1 MPFLSKKVPKLFSN
15 KNRSS
20 RRWSTNEA
28 NVHTTRRKTMGGQ
41 IQLFRQL
48 SLVLENKKS
57 MAQNAKEATAAAA
70 AAISQ
75 EEDDDEER
83 EHDSRRGGLFGMP
96 SRKKFGSSRKLIPK
110 ECEQEPPTIIT
121 TTTTRTSKQLF
132 STKELSEEDDSTF
145 ESSPTP
151 TPNNDRRETLEMDA
165 TSLPDVPK
173 LNFPSHNEEHQ
184 LHPTSMHNKS
194 DLNPSRKQGRR
205 QRQRQ
210 RHSVSDMRS
219 SALKPSSSSRNR
231 IKYTPKPQFLN
242 QYDDEG
248 EYEEYINRIKGLD
261 DIPPPV
267 DHVSFSSTNSKPSPV
282 FSKTRRCISAPPLL
296 DSEWDDETIESHCR
310 DETDEMKPWIDR
322 ASKLA
327 LLQNKANQHDRH
339 SGQDNT
345 MDYDYDYLDRRRL
358 TPMKWETPDASA
370 SAVVALPRFRPGMD
384 CSHPTR
390 ARMASE
396 QHRRH
401 RHQKHKRHNQTGAQS
416 KQPGEELKQQ
426 QERKTIEDFEQQEQD
441 KMPLPPVSPHR
452 RLVKLTTVRQSAGY

>member
-28 NVHTTRRKTMGGQ
+28 NVHTTRRKTMGRQ

-57 MAQNAKEATAAAA
+57 MAQNAEQATAAAA
-70 AAISQ
+70 AAISL
-75 EEDDDEER
+75 EEDEEEER

-96 SRKKFGSSRKLIPK
+96 SRKKFGSSRKLIAK
-110 ECEQEPPTIIT
+110 DEQEPPTI
-121 TTTTRTSKQLF
+121 TTTRTSKQLF
-132 STKELSEEDDSTF
+132 ATEELSEEDDSTF

-151 TPNNDRRETLEMDA
+151 TPNNDTRETLETDA
-165 TSLPDVPK
+165 MSLPDVPK

-184 LHPTSMHNKS
+184 QHPTSMHNRS
-194 DLNPSRKQGRR
+194 VLNPSRKQGR
-205 QRQRQ
+205 RQ

-231 IKYTPKPQFLN
+231 IKYTPKPQFLS

-261 DIPPPV
+261 DMPPPV
-267 DHVSFSSTNSKPSPV
+267 DLVSFSSNQSKPSPV
-282 FSKTRRCISAPPLL
+282 FAKTRGCISGPPPLAS
-296 DSEWDDETIESHCR
+296 DWDDETIESHYQ
-310 DETDEMKPWIDR
+310 DETDEMKPYIDR

-339 SGQDNT
+339 NGQGNT

-358 TPMKWETPDASA
+358 TPMKWEATDASA

-401 RHQKHKRHNQTGAQS
+401 RHQQHKRHNQTGAQS
-416 KQPGEELKQQ
+416 KQPGEELKQ

-452 RLVKLTTVRQSAGY
+452 RVVKWTTVRQSAGN